1 MQNRAITE
9 IAKMLL
15 DTERQAEIAA
25 EVLQAVL
32 QARSARWTELAR
44 AMKGSEG
51 GAYKRLQ
58 RFMEEVDLREVIGRL
73 HDAAAPFVIGDPT
86 EIVRRQAK
94 NTAYVGYLKD
104 GETRGFWVLVLA
116 TPYRGRALPC
126 GFVTYSSATI
136 NAEATSRNQYHFQ
149 AFAQVKDL
157 LGERPLV
164 LDREFC
170 YLELLQAMVAEQV
183 NFVIRLNQ
191 SGAHPPHFT
200 DIDGQTVKLHILP
213 GKTEIYHQVF
223 YKGSVPVNVIGIW
236 RKGFS
241 KPLWVMTSLPALD
254 GLAIYLQ
261 RMKIEL
267 SFRDLKSLLGMHK
280 LMNQQERWMQQTLAL
295 FLLAFVIGLVTG
307 EYLRDVFFG
316 AGAPTATSADPP
328 MPSSRKL
335 KWSQYSGLFVLLKI
349 TRHISPQDARDV
361 LSASRAF
368 FSAIL
373 FPDVRT
379 LVQT

>member
-1 MQNRAITE
+1 MKHIAMTE
-9 IAKMLL
+9 IAKLLL
-15 DTERQAEIAA
+15 DTERQAKIGA

-44 AMKGSEG
+44 AMKGSEA

-58 RFMEEVDLREVIGRL
+58 RFMAEVDLMEIIGRL

-104 GETRGFWVLVLA
+104 GETRGFWMLLLA

-149 AFAQVKDL
+149 AFAQVKEL

-164 LDREFC
+164 LDREFS

-191 SGAHPPHFT
+191 SGAHPPRFT
-200 DIDGQTVKLHILP
+200 TIDGQTVKLHILP

-223 YKGSVPVNVIGIW
+223 YKGSVPVNVIGTW
-236 RKGFS
+236 RQGFS
-241 KPLWVMTSLPALD
+241 KPLWVMTSLPALE

-280 LMNQQERWMQQTLAL
+280 LMNQQERWMRQSLAL
-295 FLLAFVIGLVTG
+295 FILAFAIGLVTG
-307 EYLRDVFFG
+307 ECLRDRLFG
-316 AGAPTATSADPP
+316 ADLPMVASANPP
-328 MPSSRKL
+328 ASSYCKR

-349 TRHISPQDARDV
+349 TYPVSPQDARAA

-379 LVQT
+379 LVLT